1 MNILLADPQD
11 ITRAGLLWLCAQMG
25 DTIEGECITVTDK
38 PSLVQNLKQNPE
50 SLVVLDY
57 TLFDINDVD
66 ELSIICQCYP
76 ESQWLIFS
84 DDLSIDFIKQAA
96 AISHRISILFK
107 DSPMSEIRQ
116 CLTTILSGNRYVCQ
130 RVMELLLAPRT
141 AEQSPGNADLTPTER
156 EILHDIALGMTT
168 REIAEKRYSSFH
180 TVNTHRKNIFR
191 KINVN
196 NVHEATRYALRAGL
210 IDSAEYYI

>member
-38 PSLVQNLKQNPE
+38 PSLVRNLKQNPE

-141 AEQSPGNADLTPTER
+141 AEQSPGTADLTPTER